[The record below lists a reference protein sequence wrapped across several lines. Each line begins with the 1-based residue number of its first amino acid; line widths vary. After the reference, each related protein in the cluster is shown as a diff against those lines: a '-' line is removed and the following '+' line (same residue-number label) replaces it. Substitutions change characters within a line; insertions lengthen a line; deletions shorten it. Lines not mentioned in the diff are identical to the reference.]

1 MQQAIELVLSYM
13 EGLECPRA
21 VTVAILARYE
31 EWDQLTSLEAVP
43 SSYVDAD
50 SYWRA
55 AAATDLL
62 RKVRGLPTSVDPKKE
77 ALRKW
82 WVSEHQ
88 CARSN
93 DRLSPYLF
101 GNLFHDADERVLS
114 ILDRAREKIVDWI
127 GTRPTAGFTGR
138 FGPGATY
145 SNPSGVCL
153 VPDKLSSE
161 PTFTPA
167 SWHYLIDW
175 TSTWWATSCAE
186 AGRAPMSVRGNI
198 YFSVPKTARTERACG
213 KEPSLNGYFQLGLG
227 GVLRRRLKSVGFDL
241 DDGQRV
247 HQRIARSASITG
259 DFATLDLSSASDTIC
274 TNLVKLLLPRGWF
287 RALDDLRSPFTQVDG
302 RWVRLEKFSSMGNGY
317 TFELETL
324 IFAALAAVVY
334 PEDSAI
340 PGVNLFVYGDDI
352 IVPTETSLDVKAIL
366 EFCGFT
372 LNPRKSFLSG
382 EFRESCGGDFFR
394 GEAVRPFLLEELPN
408 EPQHYI
414 SWANGLRR
422 TAEQRSVPLS
432 DRPSLLR
439 AWLRILD
446 SLPRH
451 IRGLRGP
458 QELGDLLI
466 HDDESRWQFRWRESR
481 RYFGVYRPITSKRV
495 AWGGWGVDT
504 QLASALYFAGS
515 EQPVPGGLTNRPG
528 RKPIERRWLVPR
540 DAVTGYKVGRVQ
552 FS

>member
-13 EGLECPRA
+13 EGLQCPRA
-21 VTVAILARYE
+21 VSVAILVRYE
-31 EWDQLTSLEAVP
+31 EWDQITSLEAVP

-62 RKVRGLPTSVDPKKE
+62 RKVRGLPTSVDPESE
-77 ALRKW
+77 ALKKFW
-82 WVSEHQ
+82 ASEHQ

-101 GNLFHDADERVLS
+101 GNLFPDADERVLAV
-114 ILDRAREKIVDWI
+114 LACARKKIESWI
-127 GTRPTAGFTGR
+127 GTRPPAGFNGR

-175 TSTWWATSCAE
+175 TSTWWATACAE
-186 AGRAPMSVRGNI
+186 AGRSPVQVRGNI

-213 KEPSLNGYFQLGLG
+213 KEPSLNGFYQLGLG
-227 GVLRRRLKSVGFDL
+227 RVLRQRLKSIGFDL
-241 DDGQRV
+241 DDGQSV
-247 HQRIARSASITG
+247 HQRMARSASLTG

-274 TNLVKLLLPRGWF
+274 SNLVKLLLPQKWF
-287 RALDDLRSPFTQVDG
+287 QALNDLRSPFTRVNG

-334 PEDSAI
+334 KNDSAL
-340 PGVNLFVYGDDI
+340 PGKNLFVYGDDI
-352 IVPTETSLDVKAIL
+352 IVPTEAGLDVKAIL
-366 EFCGFT
+366 EFCGFS
-372 LNPRKSFLSG
+372 LNSRKSFLSG

-422 TAEQRSVPLS
+422 TAEQRGVRLS
-432 DRPSLLR
+432 TNPSLLR

-458 QELGDLLI
+458 SELGDLLI
-466 HDDESRWQFRWRESR
+466 HDDESRWQYRWRECR
-481 RYFGVYRPITSKRV
+481 RYFGVYRPVTTKRV
-495 AWGGWGVDT
+495 AWKGWGVDT
-504 QLASALYFAGS
+504 QFATALYRAGS
-515 EQPVPGGLTNRPG
+515 GEPVPGGIDTLKGVTQ
-528 RKPIERRWLVPR
+528 ERSRWLVPR